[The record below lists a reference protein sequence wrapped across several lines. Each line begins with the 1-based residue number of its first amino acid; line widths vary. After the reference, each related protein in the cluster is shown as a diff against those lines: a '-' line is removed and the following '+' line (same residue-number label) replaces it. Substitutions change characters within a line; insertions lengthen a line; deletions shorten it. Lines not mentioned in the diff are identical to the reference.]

1 MVYTDDQIRQA
12 VDAVF
17 DKFDT
22 DKNGSLDA
30 NETRNLINTAL
41 TSMNAG
47 RQVSEQEVAQFMGAV
62 DSSKDGKIQKP
73 ELFEIFKRVLNS
85 QH

>member
-62 DSSKDGKIQKP
+62 DSSKDGKIQK
-73 ELFEIFKRVLNS
+73 
-85 QH
+85 